1 MAERHVVMVVEDDV
15 EMNELQ
21 QEMLAVHGMDAIP
34 AYTGRQALE
43 INQQS
48 KPDAVLLDIMLP
60 EMDGFETCR
69 RLRLMNH
76 RKLPIVILTALDAE
90 DCRQRGYELGAD
102 AYFTKPFDPDQVIQT
117 LQVLIEQADKNGDG
131 EH

>member
-1 MAERHVVMVVEDDV
+1 MADRHVVMVVEDDV

-34 AYTGRQALE
+34 AYTGREALE

-69 RLRLMNH
+69 RLRSMNH
-76 RKLPIVILTALDAE
+76 RKLPIVMLTALDAD
-90 DCRQRGYELGAD
+90 DCRQRGYKVGAD

-117 LQVLIEQADKNGDG
+117 LQMLIEHAGQNGDS
-131 EH
+131 EK